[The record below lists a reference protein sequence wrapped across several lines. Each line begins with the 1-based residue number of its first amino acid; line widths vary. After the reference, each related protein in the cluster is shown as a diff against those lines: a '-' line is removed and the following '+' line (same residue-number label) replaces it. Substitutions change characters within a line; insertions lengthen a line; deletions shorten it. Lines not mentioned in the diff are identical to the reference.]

1 MGRHVALLRAV
12 NVGGRNRVVMADLRK
27 FFAHLGLE
35 SVQTLLQSGNV
46 VFSSQSRAGKTL
58 ERTLEARFAAR
69 FGLEAAFFV
78 RSARQWSDIVEKNP
92 FSQEARKNPGKL
104 AVVFLKRPASAS
116 AIRSLEGAIT
126 GNEYVS
132 GARGHVYV
140 VYSDGIGRSRLTA
153 SVIEK
158 ALGGPG
164 TARNWNTILKLQA
177 AVSQAM
183 GAA

>member
-1 MGRHVALLRAV
+1 
-12 NVGGRNRVVMADLRK
+12 MAR
-27 FFAHLGLE
+27 GVLE
-35 SVQTLLQSGNV
+35 T
-46 VFSSQSRAGKTL
+46 
-58 ERTLEARFAAR
+58 
-69 FGLEAAFFV
+69 AFFV

-92 FSQEARKNPGKL
+92 FSQGARKIPGKL
-104 AVVFLKRPASAS
+104 AVVFLNEPASAS

-132 GARGHVYV
+132 GAGGHVYV
-140 VYSDGIGRSRLTA
+140 VYPDGIGRSRLTA

-177 AVSQAM
+177 AVSPAR
-183 GAA
+183 GAASPATAAGGRLRSVGNPLGLCASERSCTFGSLTAACGCGSPGDGSPAGDWQSR